1 MSHIKVEFAK
11 LQEIGKECSAA
22 SKRIL
27 QAKEDFQS
35 SINRLDWEVKSKAN
49 IRARAVKLSNR
60 LNSIGMA
67 LPKYNSFVNMAYS
80 SYAELDNYKN
90 GLDELGDVTPY
101 ASNTIVNVT
110 SANIGDEGKE
120 QTLLE
125 KIIDKIADVLKF
137 IDKYSDEE
145 TGVLAHICA
154 LISTTLEIG
163 REGVKSV
170 KELISSISQIISGGF
185 DLLTDFLDQKNA
197 KGFGIAATILSM
209 CGEILD
215 LTQKDIGEV
224 FQDSGSLIR
233 DIVGLCGDFLQD
245 NSIINT
251 IVQPV
256 AALGSVASRL
266 VGDVFEFSKDG
277 DFSIQDAARL
287 LLDSGL
293 EGASTWINLLTKGV
307 IDIDVDKAGDC
318 IMSACNSVHDYM
330 ERNNWP
336 TWAKFVG
343 SILGSPVT
351 LGIGIGN
358 MFKGENVAAFL

>member
-1 MSHIKVEFAK
+1 MSHIKVEFAR

-35 SINRLDWEVKSKAN
+35 SINRLYWEVKSKAN

-80 SYAELDNYKN
+80 RYAELDNYKN

-101 ASNTIVNVT
+101 ASNTTINVT

-125 KIIDKIADVLKF
+125 KIIDKLADVLKF

-163 REGVKSV
+163 REGVESAE
-170 KELISSISQIISGGF
+170 ELISSVAQIISSGY
-185 DLLTDFLDQKNA
+185 DVLADFLDQENA
-197 KGFGIAATILSM
+197 QGFGVAATILSM
-209 CGEILD
+209 FGNLIDSL
-215 LTQKDIGEV
+215 QKDIGEA

-245 NSIINT
+245 KSKLNSGVYPI
-251 IVQPV
+251 
-256 AALGSVASRL
+256 AALGSIISRAI
-266 VGDVFEFSKDG
+266 GDAFEFFKDG
-277 DFSIQDAARL
+277 EFSIQDCARL

-293 EGASTWINLLTKGV
+293 EGASNWINLLTKGV

-318 IMSACNSVHDYM
+318 IIDACNSVHDYM

-336 TWAKFVG
+336 TWAKVVG
-343 SILGSPVT
+343 SIVGSPVT
-351 LGIGIGN
+351 LVMGIGN
-358 MFKGENVAAFL
+358 MFKGENIAAVL

>member
-67 LPKYNSFVNMAYS
+67 LPKYNSFVNIAYS
-80 SYAELDNYKN
+80 RYTELDNYKN

-101 ASNTIVNVT
+101 ASNTSINV
-110 SANIGDEGKE
+110 SPAYREDEDKE

-125 KIIDKIADVLKF
+125 RIIDKIADVMKY
-137 IDKYSDEE
+137 IDEYSDEE

-170 KELISSISQIISGGF
+170 KELISSVSQIISGGF
-185 DLLTDFLDQKNA
+185 DLLTDFLDEKNA
-197 KGFGIAATILSM
+197 KGFGVAATILSM
-209 CGEILD
+209 CSEILD
-215 LTQKDIGEV
+215 LTQKDIEEV
-224 FQDSGSLIR
+224 LQDTGSLIR
-233 DIVGLCGDFLQD
+233 DVVGLCGDFLKD
-245 NSIINT
+245 NSVLSET
-251 IVQPV
+251 IQPI
-256 AALGSVASRL
+256 AALVSAFCRL
-266 VGDVFEFSKDG
+266 AGGVVDFFKGG
-277 DFSIQDAARL
+277 DFSIQDVARL

-293 EGASTWINLLTKGV
+293 EGASNWINMITKGV

-336 TWAKFVG
+336 TWAKVVG
-343 SILGSPVT
+343 SIVGSPVT
-351 LGIGIGN
+351 LVMGIGN
-358 MFKGENVAAFL
+358 MFKGENVAAVL